1 MKRHNLLWTVNGEVK
16 CMFITCAV
24 HVVPL
29 CTGYH
34 IRYGLER
41 RETVEVCT
49 ATEQNEWTYLL
60 HIIWLQT
67 QWQQITEIQT
77 QIMFKLE

>member
-1 MKRHNLLWTVNGEVK
+1 MAKWLNGEVK

-24 HVVPL
+24 RVVPL

-34 IRYGLER
+34 IRYRLER

-49 ATEQNEWTYLL
+49 ATEQNE
-60 HIIWLQT
+60 
-67 QWQQITEIQT
+67 
-77 QIMFKLE
+77 